1 MKKQYLFLIF
11 GALMPL
17 FGFTQEQDWNKKQID
32 SLFKFKN
39 EIDKKSFINDTP
51 FDKVIPAR
59 ANKQLQVF
67 VYSYTHA
74 VVQNF
79 APENEFLKG
88 QIVGRLFGANT
99 TKTFEDKTANYYEQR
114 FLPFFVY
121 SPAIFDGKVTLRA
134 SFTIDYTWGDTA
146 YGVGGNSGGGLS
158 GSQVNLETQNVEV
171 EYRPLPTW
179 AVNIGLQR
187 LYDTPHDTY
196 RTTLDKMV
204 NTAYR
209 LNYWGSNGAGV
220 SVRKDTDFYKLKGGY
235 YKLYENNVETVDD
248 VSLTEFTS
256 QVNVS
261 KNWNVG
267 ASAYYIK
274 DRSNGKGGVSILG
287 QGPRSL
293 LVDYNGAYKFP
304 LGADPYKIDVV
315 WLGAFFSR
323 NEDMMNDRYF
333 LSGYVNSNLGSI
345 RQDAGT
351 GFNKTVDIQGVA
363 ANLRAGYR
371 YGQTIN
377 DAVTVDAIFSSSNKN
392 GIEDGKYTGV
402 ITGNTWGS
410 PIGLMIGQGSFL
422 LFPHGNVVNR
432 YIAAVSDLSNMGYGM
447 TGGTLNIAKDIIP
460 NKFHTKIGG
469 AFAMSNQNPSGGGS
483 FIGWEANT
491 KLSYDLGAL
500 LSVELHA
507 AYMGLGD
514 FYDSKAVNGNLD
526 SKPANPWTTGLG
538 LKWLI
543 F

>member
-1 MKKQYLFLIF
+1 MKRHSLFFIF
-11 GALMPL
+11 GALFP
-17 FGFTQEQDWNKKQID
+17 FIGFAQDGNKERID
-32 SLFKFKN
+32 SLFTFQN
-39 EIDKKSFINDTP
+39 EIHKSSFINDTP

-99 TKTFEDKTANYYEQR
+99 TKTFEDQTANYYEQR

-121 SPAIFDGKVTLRA
+121 SPSIFDGKVTMRA
-134 SFTIDYTWGDTA
+134 AFKVDFTWGDSA
-146 YGVGGNSGGGLS
+146 YGVGSHSGGALS
-158 GSQVNLETQNVEV
+158 GSQVNLETQNIEV
-171 EYRPLPTW
+171 EYRPAPTW

-196 RTTLDKMV
+196 RTTLDKMA
-204 NTAYR
+204 NTGYR
-209 LNYWGSNGAGV
+209 LNYWGTNGAGI

-235 YKLYENNVETVDD
+235 YKLYENNVELIDD
-248 VSLTEFTS
+248 VSLFELTS
-256 QVNVS
+256 QFNVS

-267 ASAYYIK
+267 ASSYYIK

-293 LVDYNGAYKFP
+293 LTDYNGTYKFP
-304 LGADPYKIDVV
+304 LGADPFKADVV
-315 WLGAFFSR
+315 WLGGFFSR
-323 NEDMMNDRYF
+323 NEDMMNDRYL

-345 RQDAGT
+345 RQDAGE
-351 GFNKTVDIQGVA
+351 GYKKTVDILGFA

-377 DAVTVDAIFSSSNKN
+377 DAITVDAIYSSSNKN
-392 GIEDGKYTGV
+392 GISDGKYTGV

-410 PIGLMIGQGSFL
+410 PVGLMIGQGSYL
-422 LFPHGNVVNR
+422 IFPHGNVVNR
-432 YIAAVSDLSNMGYGM
+432 YVAAVADLSNMGYGM
-447 TGGTLNIAKDIIP
+447 TGGTLNVGHDIIP
-460 NKFHTKIGG
+460 NKFHSKIGG
-469 AFAMSNQNPSGGGS
+469 AFAMSNQEPTGGGS
-483 FIGWEANT
+483 FIGWEVNG
-491 KLSYDLGAL
+491 KLSYDLGAF
-500 LSVELHA
+500 LSIEAHGA
-507 AYMGLGD
+507 FMGLGD
-514 FYDSKAVNGNLD
+514 FYNSKAVNGDLD
-526 SKPANPWTTGLG
+526 SKPANPWTSAIG

>member
-1 MKKQYLFLIF
+1 MKRHYLFFIF
-11 GALMPL
+11 GVIIPF
-17 FGFTQEQDWNKKQID
+17 FGIAQDANKKQID
-32 SLFKFKN
+32 SLFSIQNKKFKS
-39 EIDKKSFINDTP
+39 SFINDTP

-59 ANKQLQVF
+59 ANNQLQVF

-79 APENEFLKG
+79 AAENEFLKG
-88 QIVGRLFGANT
+88 QIVGRLFGGNT
-99 TKTFEDKTANYYEQR
+99 TTTSKNETASYFEQR

-134 SFTIDYTWGDTA
+134 SFKVDFTWGDSA
-146 YGVGGNSGGGLS
+146 YGVGSHSGGALS
-158 GSQVNLETQNVEV
+158 GSQVNLETQNVEI
-171 EYRPLPTW
+171 EYRPAPTW
-179 AVNIGLQR
+179 AVNVGLQR

-196 RTTLDKMV
+196 RTTLDKMA

-209 LNYWGSNGAGV
+209 LNYWGTNGAGI
-220 SVRKDTDFYKLKGGY
+220 SVRKDADFYKLKGGY
-235 YKLYENNVETVDD
+235 YKLYENNVELIDD
-248 VSLTEFTS
+248 VSLTELITQF
-256 QVNVS
+256 NVS

-267 ASAYYIK
+267 ASAYYLK

-293 LVDYNGAYKFP
+293 LTDYNGTYKFP
-304 LGADPYKIDVV
+304 LGADPFKADVI
-315 WLGAFFSR
+315 WLGGFFSR

-345 RQDAGT
+345 RQDAGE
-351 GFNKTVDIQGVA
+351 GYKKTVDIQGVA

-377 DAVTVDAIFSSSNKN
+377 DAITVDVLYSSSNKN

-410 PIGLMIGQGSFL
+410 PVGLMIGQGSFL
-422 LFPHGNVVNR
+422 IFPHGNVVNR
-432 YIAAVSDLSNMGYGM
+432 YVSAVSDLSNMGYGL
-447 TGGTLNIAKDIIP
+447 TGGTLNVGYDIIP
-460 NKFHTKIGG
+460 NKFHSKVGG
-469 AFAMSNQNPSGGGS
+469 AFAMSNQEPTGGGS
-483 FIGWEANT
+483 FIGWEVNG
-491 KLSYDLGAL
+491 KLVYDLGAF
-500 LSVELHA
+500 LSIEAHA

-514 FYDSKAVNGNLD
+514 FYNSKDVNGGEDN
-526 SKPANPWTTGLG
+526 KPANPWTTALG

>member
-1 MKKQYLFLIF
+1 MKRHYLFFIF
-11 GALMPL
+11 GAIIPFL
-17 FGFTQEQDWNKKQID
+17 GIAQDKYKEQID
-32 SLFKFKN
+32 SLFTIQNERFK
-39 EIDKKSFINDTP
+39 SSYINDTP
-51 FDKVIPAR
+51 FDQVIPAR
-59 ANKQLQVF
+59 ANNQLQVF

-79 APENEFLKG
+79 AAENEFLKG
-88 QIVGRLFGANT
+88 QIVGRLFGGNT
-99 TKTFEDKTANYYEQR
+99 TMTSKDRNASYFEQR

-134 SFTIDYTWGDTA
+134 AFKVDFTWGDSA
-146 YGVGGNSGGGLS
+146 YGVGSHSGGALS

-171 EYRPLPTW
+171 EYRPAPTW

-204 NTAYR
+204 NTGYR
-209 LNYWGSNGAGV
+209 LNYWGTSGAGI
-220 SVRKDTDFYKLKGGY
+220 SVRKDADYYKVKGGY
-235 YKLYENNVETVDD
+235 YKLYENNVELVDD
-248 VSLTEFTS
+248 VSLSELTS
-256 QVNVS
+256 QFNVS

-267 ASAYYIK
+267 ASAYYLK

-293 LVDYNGAYKFP
+293 LTDYNGAYKFP
-304 LGADPYKIDVV
+304 LGADPFKADVI
-315 WLGAFFSR
+315 WLGGFFSR

-345 RQDAGT
+345 RQDAGE
-351 GFNKTVDIQGVA
+351 GYKKTVDIQGVA

-377 DAVTVDAIFSSSNKN
+377 DAVTMDVVYSSSNKN

-410 PIGLMIGQGSFL
+410 PVGLMIGQGSYL
-422 LFPHGNVVNR
+422 IFPHGNVVNR
-432 YIAAVSDLSNMGYGM
+432 YVAAVADLSNMGYGM
-447 TGGTLNIAKDIIP
+447 TGGTLNVGYDIIP
-460 NKFHTKIGG
+460 NKFHSKIGG
-469 AFAMSNQNPSGGGS
+469 AFAMSNQEPTGGGS
-483 FIGWEANT
+483 FIGWEING
-491 KLSYDLGAL
+491 KLVYDLGAF
-500 LSVELHA
+500 LSIEAHA

-514 FYDSKAVNGNLD
+514 FYNSTAVNGGQD
-526 SKPANPWTTGLG
+526 SKPADPWTTSIG

>member
-1 MKKQYLFLIF
+1 MKRHNMFFILGVLIPFF
-11 GALMPL
+11 GIS
-17 FGFTQEQDWNKKQID
+17 QDWNKKQTD
-32 SLFKFKN
+32 SLFAIQN
-39 EIDKKSFINDTP
+39 EIQKSSFINDTP

-67 VYSYTHA
+67 VYSFTQA
-74 VVQNF
+74 TVQNF

-99 TKTFEDKTANYYEQR
+99 TKSFKNQTANYYEQR
-114 FLPFFVY
+114 FLPFFIY

-134 SFTIDYTWGDTA
+134 AFKVDFTWGDSA
-146 YGVGGNSGGGLS
+146 YGVGGHSGGALS

-171 EYRPLPTW
+171 EYRPAPSW
-179 AVNIGLQR
+179 AINVGLQR

-204 NTAYR
+204 NTGYR
-209 LNYWGSNGAGV
+209 LNYWGTNGAGI
-220 SVRKDTDFYKLKGGY
+220 SVRKDTDFYKLKGGF
-235 YKLYENNVETVDD
+235 YKLYENNVELVDD
-248 VSLTEFTS
+248 VSLYELTS
-256 QVNVS
+256 QFHVA

-267 ASAYYIK
+267 ASAYYLK

-293 LVDYNGAYKFP
+293 LTDYNGAYKFP
-304 LGADPYKIDVV
+304 LGADPYKADVV

-323 NEDMMNDRYF
+323 NEDMMNDRY
-333 LSGYVNSNLGSI
+333 LLTGYVNSNLGNI
-345 RQDAGT
+345 RQDAGS
-351 GFNKTVDIQGVA
+351 GYAKTVDIVGVA

-377 DAVTVDAIFSSSNKN
+377 DIVTVDAIYSSANKN
-392 GIEDGKYTGV
+392 EISDGKYTGV

-410 PIGLMIGQGSFL
+410 PVGLMLGQGSYI

-432 YIAAVSDLSNMGYGM
+432 YVAAVADLSNIGYGM
-447 TGGTLNIAKDIIP
+447 TGGTLNVAYDIIP
-460 NKFHTKIGG
+460 NKFHSKIGG
-469 AFAMSNQNPSGGGS
+469 AFAMSNQEPTGGGS
-483 FIGWEANT
+483 FIGWEVNG
-491 KLSYDLGAL
+491 KLVYDLGAF
-500 LSVELHA
+500 LSIE
-507 AYMGLGD
+507 AYGAFMGLGD
-514 FYDSKAVNGNLD
+514 FYNSKLVNGDLD
-526 SKPANPWTTGLG
+526 SKPADPWTTAIG